1 MLTHNQ
7 SAPQSNRPSHNGG
20 PQNVV
25 QSGLTSRQP
34 LPPRENLPPRSSV
47 EGDADDSGNPDTPY
61 PYFLLP
67 LLGIRERHLKRLP
80 RRIHPLLSLAA
91 SDAQADALFLTLMAL
106 LPFTVSKQLRFRYN
120 GVDFHAAP
128 MVLFCAPPAAGKG
141 LVGEL
146 FHLLDIED
154 ERRRKIY
161 QDEMKVYKQQMDA
174 RANAGKNRAEFDI
187 PEMPKLY
194 AARIAGDNSAS
205 GLLENLYDA
214 GGSAALVATEI
225 NELAEST
232 QRKGCGDPTTHLCKA
247 WNHED
252 LFMNRRTEH
261 ENIFIK
267 EPILTVVLTGT
278 PSQLKALIR
287 NPGNGF
293 FTRALY
299 YHIPIVREW
308 QYVVTDTSKGA
319 KRDDASSQDL
329 KSNKDLVLD
338 FAREWEALL
347 HKKFDS
353 VSDVRMLLTDSQ
365 LDDFNMRMEKLNTR
379 ANSSSDDMLSFV
391 HRLGCNVLR
400 ICLTLALLRALD
412 PEYAEFHL
420 LMPRKGTNSDNV
432 KDGITPLLDLHVLDG
447 DFYMMMDM
455 LEPLYLHG
463 MHTLSLLDKDP
474 TVSRHD
480 ADREVLLADLP
491 EVFTYNMA
499 YRLGGSYV
507 PVIKERT
514 VRDWVKTLVNEGK
527 VEKTGRSSFAKNLT
541 PNNS

>member
-1 MLTHNQ
+1 MLNPNQ
-7 SAPQSNRPSHNGG
+7 MAPQSYRPSNNGG
-20 PQNVV
+20 PQNA
-25 QSGLTSRQP
+25 QQIARSPRQP
-34 LPPRENLPPRSSV
+34 LLPRESLPPRSVV
-47 EGDADDSGNPDTPY
+47 EPDTDDPGNPETPY

-67 LLGIRERHLKRLP
+67 MLGIREKHLKRLP
-80 RRIHPLLSLAA
+80 RRIHPLLALAG
-91 SDAQADALFLTLMAL
+91 SDAQADALFLTLLSL

-120 GVDFHAAP
+120 GVDFHASP

-141 LVGEL
+141 LIGEL

-161 QDEMKVYKQQMDA
+161 QDQMKLYRQKMDE
-174 RANAGKNRAEFDI
+174 RANAGKKRAEMEF
-187 PEMPKLY
+187 PEMPKLF
-194 AARIAGDNSAS
+194 AAKIAGDNSAS
-205 GLLENLYDA
+205 GLLENIYEA

-232 QRKGCGDPTTHLCKA
+232 QRKGCGDPTTHLCKV

-261 ENIFIK
+261 ENILIK

-278 PSQLKALIR
+278 PSQLKVLIR

-293 FTRALY
+293 FTRAIY
-299 YHIPIVREW
+299 YHIPIVRSW
-308 QYVVTDTSKGA
+308 QYVEIDT
-319 KRDDASSQDL
+319 RERVEREDMTPQDL
-329 KSNKDLVLD
+329 RSNKELILD

-347 HKKFDS
+347 HKSFDS

-365 LDDFNMRMEKLNTR
+365 LEDFNARMDILNNR
-379 ANSSSDDMLSFV
+379 ANGNSDDMLSFV

-400 ICLTLALLRALD
+400 LCLSLALLRALD

-420 LMPRKGTNSDNV
+420 LTPRKGTNADNI
-432 KDGITPLLDLHVLDG
+432 KDGITPLLDLHLLDS
-447 DFYMMMDM
+447 DYYMMMDM
-455 LEPLYLHG
+455 MEPLYVHG
-463 MHTLSLLDKDP
+463 LHTLSLLDKDP

-480 ADREVLLADLP
+480 ADREVLLSDLP
-491 EVFTYNMA
+491 EVFTYDMA
-499 YRLGGSYV
+499 YHLGRGYT

-514 VRDWVKTLVNEGK
+514 IRDWVKALVSEGK
-527 VEKTGRSSFAKNLT
+527 VEKTGRSSFEKISN
-541 PNNS
+541 